1 MVASTVAS
9 AAVLLIGLMVTLP
22 QLLLFFELPRITRA
36 CMGLV
41 FSLMLL
47 IDFAGSN
54 HTGAWSI

>member
-1 MVASTVAS
+1 MVAST
-9 AAVLLIGLMVTLP
+9 AVLLIGLMVSLP